1 MRTRSLVSLL
11 AGALLIPCLGAAC
24 SGDDLLLPSS
34 ATPTGLR
41 AVSGDRQ
48 EAEAG
53 AMLPDPLVVKA
64 TDATQ
69 RPVQG
74 VRIVFRFDGAVGG
87 DVAPDTAL
95 TNLAGEAEAEIR
107 LGTASGAQL
116 VDATVIEG
124 PAEVM
129 VTFRLTALP
138 PEEGGGGGEGG
149 GGNGGGGDGGGVDGG
164 GGGGNDGGG
173 DDDDDDEKHDD

>member
-11 AGALLIPCLGAAC
+11 AGALLFSWVGAGC
-24 SGDDLLLPSS
+24 GGGDLLLPSS

-53 AMLPDPLVVKA
+53 ATLPDPLVVKA
-64 TDATQ
+64 TDAGQ

-74 VRIVFRFDGAVGG
+74 ARIVFRFDGAVGG

-95 TNLAGEAEAEIR
+95 TNTAGEAAAQIR

-116 VDATVIEG
+116 VEAAVIEG
-124 PAEVM
+124 PAEIM
-129 VTFRLTALP
+129 VTFRLTARP
-138 PEEGGGGGEGG
+138 ADGGGGGGH
-149 GGNGGGGDGGGVDGG
+149 GGGVDGG
-164 GGGGNDGGG
+164 GGRGNDGGG
-173 DDDDDDEKHDD
+173 RGGDDDGDDEEHDD